1 MDVPYLSPTYY
12 NLAVSVTRDLP
23 VSKETVRKKE
33 QVRENIYRVSKTMRK
48 LALIAVLLIA
58 SVNAQAVETVKVF
71 KGTGN
76 TTTEIFTVEAPWL
89 LDWNLNGDY
98 DAIVALDVTLVEAHT
113 GRHVGRIL
121 HTKRKGNG
129 LQLFDQAG
137 KFQLRISSTLARWT
151 LKVQQLEPEEKEL
164 YTPRKPK

>member
-1 MDVPYLSPTYY
+1 MDVPYLSPTHY

-33 QVRENIYRVSKTMRK
+33 QVRENIYRVSKTMRRF
-48 LALIAVLLIA
+48 ALIAVLLIA

-71 KGTGN
+71 KGTGD
-76 TTTEIFTVEAPWL
+76 TTTAIFTVEAPWV

-113 GRHVGRIL
+113 GRYVGRIL

-151 LKVQQLEPEEKEL
+151 LKVQQLEPEEREL

>member
-1 MDVPYLSPTYY
+1 VPYLSPTYY

-23 VSKETVRKKE
+23 VSMETVRKKE
-33 QVRENIYRVSKTMRK
+33 QVRENIYRVSKTMRRF
-48 LALIAVLLIA
+48 ALIAVLLIA
-58 SVNAQAVETVKVF
+58 SANAQAVETVKVF

-76 TTTEIFTVEAPWL
+76 TTTAIFTVEAPWV

-113 GRHVGRIL
+113 GRYVGRIL